1 MTVLAGGGV
10 YALLDL
16 DSIAPDRAL
25 FMARDVLAA
34 GIGLLQL
41 RDKRRRTDA
50 AWRTKLGESC
60 RAHRVPLLINDDLSA
75 ARQADGIHLGLG
87 DTPIAEARKTLGPDA
102 LIGATC
108 HASLDHAAR
117 AADQGADYLSF
128 GRFFDSHTKPHAP
141 PADPAVLT
149 RARARFAR
157 PIVAIGGI
165 NPDNGGE
172 LVAAGAQWLCVG
184 HALFASAD
192 PAATVRQ
199 LRALFPID

>member
-1 MTVLAGGGV
+1 MSALAGGGV

-16 DSIAPDRAL
+16 DTIAPDRAL
-25 FMARDVLAA
+25 GLAQDVIAA
-34 GIGLLQL
+34 GVGVLQL
-41 RDKRRRTDA
+41 RDKHRRIDA
-50 AWRTKLGESC
+50 AWRAKLGESC
-60 RAHRVPLLINDDLSA
+60 RAHHVPLLINDDLNA
-75 ARQADGIHLGLG
+75 AQRAEGIHLGLG
-87 DTPIAEARKTLGPDA
+87 DTPIADARRTLGPDA

-128 GRFFDSHTKPHAP
+128 GRFFVSRTKPHAP

-149 RARARFAR
+149 RARARFSQ

-165 NPDNGGE
+165 NPDNGRE
-172 LVAAGAQWLCVG
+172 LVAAGAHWLCVG
-184 HALFASAD
+184 NGLFASAD

-199 LRALFPID
+199 LRDLFPTD